1 MKNIKQE
8 KAATGIDIAISLG
21 IISITLAIL
30 GALYFNLYISNT
42 QIERKTEAINFAT
55 QILEKMES
63 YYYSDVTQ
71 EAFTVSEN
79 ANGKNEIVGIEI
91 PKGYNVTVQITKY
104 PEGESLD
111 VVKQVAVTILY
122 HVGEKE
128 YSIVLSRNK
137 EKETLIVPNIPKIEE
152 NMVPVRVVKNGN
164 SRVYKQTNTSDNQW
178 YNYNQKRWALAI
190 MNDVEDNVK
199 EEDLYVWIP
208 RYAYNSNNATD
219 VKFLYSSTNKIVNE
233 TGNLEELTESYIV
246 DNKFVNKNGYWIKGS
261 ELSNDV
267 VATRLN
273 NSIYGQ
279 MQY

>member
-1 MKNIKQE
+1 
-8 KAATGIDIAISLG
+8 
-21 IISITLAIL
+21 
-30 GALYFNLYISNT
+30 
-42 QIERKTEAINFAT
+42 
-55 QILEKMES
+55 
-63 YYYSDVTQ
+63 
-71 EAFTVSEN
+71 
-79 ANGKNEIVGIEI
+79 
-91 PKGYNVTVQITKY
+91 
-104 PEGESLD
+104 
-111 VVKQVAVTILY
+111 
-122 HVGEKE
+122 
-128 YSIVLSRNK
+128 
-137 EKETLIVPNIPKIEE
+137 
-152 NMVPVRVVKNGN
+152 
-164 SRVYKQTNTSDNQW
+164 
-178 YNYNQKRWALAI
+178 

-246 DNKFVNKNGYWIKGS
+246 DNKFVNKNGYWIKVS

>member
-63 YYYSDVTQ
+63 YYYTEVTQ
-71 EAFTVSEN
+71 EAFTVSKN
-79 ANGKNEIVGIEI
+79 ANGKNEIIGIEI
-91 PKGYNVTVQITKY
+91 PNGYTVAVQITKY

-111 VVKQVAVTILY
+111 VVKQVTVTILY

-128 YSIVLSRNK
+128 YSIALRRNK

-164 SRVYKQTNTSDNQW
+164 SRIYKQTNTSDNQW
-178 YNYNQKRWALAI
+178 YNYNQKKWALAI

-199 EEDLYVWIP
+199 EDDLYVWIP
-208 RYAYNSNNATD
+208 RYAYNSNNAAD

-233 TGNLEELTESYIV
+233 AGNLEELTEPYIV
-246 DNKFVNKNGYWIKGS
+246 DSKFANTNGYWIKVS